1 MPLAS
6 LAVPLSGVVALLGA
20 MSILFGLYTRLGGG
34 LIVLFLVPVTAAMH
48 NFWSVGPEQAQLQ
61 QIMFMKNL
69 TMTGGAM
76 IISYFGAGPLSLDAW
91 LKGRR
96 GH

>member
-1 MPLAS
+1 
-6 LAVPLSGVVALLGA
+6 
-20 MSILFGLYTRLGGG
+20 
-34 LIVLFLVPVTAAMH
+34 VTAAMH